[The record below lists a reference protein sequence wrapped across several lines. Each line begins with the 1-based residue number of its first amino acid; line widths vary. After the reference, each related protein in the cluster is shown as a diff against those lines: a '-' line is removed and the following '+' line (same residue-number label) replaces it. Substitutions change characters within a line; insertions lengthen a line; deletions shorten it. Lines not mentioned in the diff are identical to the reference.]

1 MYWNYDDVKF
11 QRNNLLSKLDIWML
25 KMMKRLNTGCQGKQI
40 KLGQKRG
47 IGFVNWNLICM
58 HEMPYRDDL
67 EHSIKTCW
75 LVDLI

>member
-1 MYWNYDDVKF
+1 
-11 QRNNLLSKLDIWML
+11 
-25 KMMKRLNTGCQGKQI
+25 MMKRLNTGCQGKQI